1 MNYKLI
7 FEAVF
12 AKQYH
17 SSHYLDNLLD
27 IFFINYKKQ
36 HPWCQMMQCL
46 KEELIQKK
54 QSIQ

>member
-17 SSHYLDNLLD
+17 FLHYADNLPA
-27 IFFINYKKQ
+27 IVFINYKKQ
-36 HPWCQMMQCL
+36 HPWFQVKQFL

-54 QSIQ
+54 QSVN